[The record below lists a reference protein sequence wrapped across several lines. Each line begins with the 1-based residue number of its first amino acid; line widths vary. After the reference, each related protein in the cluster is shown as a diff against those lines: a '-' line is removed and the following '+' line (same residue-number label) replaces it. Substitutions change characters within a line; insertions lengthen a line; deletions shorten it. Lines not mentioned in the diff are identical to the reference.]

1 PRAVEWQ
8 RMHAVAAVFHV
19 QHGHLDP
26 TDRTKHAEL
35 ISWLARQ
42 RHLGGQGLVDAA
54 RVSGLDAF
62 GMTWSKLANAWER
75 YRPQRLNS
83 RNAVMRVHPALMV
96 SLSGRSTGVGE
107 CCLLAGE
114 RAPVPVRGCGCL

>member
-1 PRAVEWQ
+1 
-8 RMHAVAAVFHV
+8 
-19 QHGHLDP
+19 HLDP

-42 RHLGGQGLVDAA
+42 RHLGGQGLVGAA
-54 RVSGLDAF
+54 RVSGLDGL

-75 YRPQRLNS
+75 YRPQRLNG

-96 SLSGRSTGVGE
+96 SLPGRSTGVGE
-107 CCLLAGE
+107 CCLLA
-114 RAPVPVRGCGCL
+114 